1 MPILDKGVWRT
12 DINQLDE
19 IDHFPTQIVPEKD
32 RYHFYY
38 SYGCPFA
45 HRANLVLHYLGLNH
59 VISSSGLA
67 PEMLENGWTFNEV
80 FKDDLFGSRH
90 LHEIY
95 TRAKADYSGKVS
107 LPVLWDKKVDT
118 IASHDS
124 AELAFHL
131 ATQWQDFAQH
141 SAELV
146 SPELHDD
153 ILAMNEWLNSQITMK
168 VYQVGLA
175 NSQVKYEH
183 QLEKLFQN
191 LIALD
196 ERLSEN
202 RYLFGNQITLS
213 DFFLFPTLIRFET
226 VYADLYKTNLK
237 PLSEFKNLYRYMV
250 ELYQHP
256 RIKPTVDVAY
266 TQRFYYISNPI
277 LNPSKHIPLLPD
289 LVWLR

>member
-1 MPILDKGVWRT
+1 M
-12 DINQLDE
+12 
-19 IDHFPTQIVPEKD
+19 
-32 RYHFYY
+32 
-38 SYGCPFA
+38 
-45 HRANLVLHYLGLNH
+45 LHYLGLNH
-59 VISSSGLA
+59 VISLSGLA

-80 FKDDLFGSRH
+80 FKDDLFGSRY

-95 TRAKADYSGKVS
+95 TRAKTNYSGRAS
-107 LPVLWDKKVDT
+107 LPVLWDKKVNT

-146 SPELHDD
+146 SSELHDD

-191 LIALD
+191 LTALD

-226 VYADLYKTNLK
+226 VYADLYKANLK

-266 TQRFYYISNPI
+266 TQRFYYISNPA
-277 LNPSKHIPLLPD
+277 LNPSQHIPPLPD